1 MKLTEI
7 RAIAKQHRI
16 TLGKLSKSEL
26 IKLIQACEGNFDC
39 YATAFAGKCDQG
51 DCGWRGDCF
60 DASRIGEPS
69 GN

>member
-1 MKLTEI
+1 MTITEV

-39 YATAFAGKCDQG
+39 YASAFADECDQG
-51 DCGWRGDCF
+51 ICNWRTDCF
-60 DASRIGEPS
+60 DAGRIGESS
-69 GN
+69 GV

>member
-1 MKLTEI
+1 MKLTEV

-39 YATAFAGKCDQG
+39 YASAFESECDQG
-51 DCGWRGDCF
+51 GCNWRTDCF
-60 DASRIGEPS
+60 DAGRIGKPPAA
-69 GN
+69 